1 MIKEILNKYRKK
13 IILFDLMKLLSIS
26 TTIILIYITTTSIL
40 ENIFYFNNKNREVLF
55 FILLIIIFISIS
67 YIFFYCIIR
76 YYNLFN
82 NLNNISLSKKIGLE
96 NNYINDELINILQI
110 ENNEKAN
117 KDLIS
122 LAKKRLVIKLEKRY
136 NEIIKPILP
145 TKQIHHLII
154 FSCIA
159 FFSFYF
165 LNLDD
170 SFYRIK
176 KYESAFNIPTPFYLE
191 SKNGSFTALEGDSV
205 YIQIKGIGQLPDS
218 ISLFIEKQ
226 NITDKLSIPKI
237 NDEYEFLL
245 TDESKDII
253 YWSEFENPYLFS
265 KWDKVS
271 TEKDTIKIK
280 SRPKIIERKFTI
292 TPPVYTK
299 KNSYEHN
306 DFSISQIEVLEGSNI
321 NLSFLSDNI
330 LKSAWLINEK
340 NERIDLKTKENK
352 ILHNFR
358 LNENTKFSIYY
369 LNQNYISNINPTQ
382 YTLITKKDNPPQII
396 IKKPN
401 YEFEI
406 DEQYS
411 IDISANILD
420 DIGVENIW
428 IEYSIFNPDFPDF
441 NKKDTTIL
449 FTDIDSQNK
458 KMILN
463 KKWDIRKLNLLM
475 GDELHFNIF
484 VKDNNTNKKNITK
497 SDLIIGKF
505 PSIENIFSEISSNH
519 EDTFEAIENIDESID
534 NISEVAEDIKLDL
547 LKAEDLSWEEKQKL
561 SNTFEDIED
570 IKKEI
575 SKMQNA
581 IEKVLEDAE
590 SNNLFDKNL
599 TEKFEQLQSMLQ
611 NIMSPELQEAI
622 NKLQDA
628 MKNNSLEDTI
638 EALENYEFN
647 LEKFEEQIDR
657 FIDMFELAIAE
668 QKLNEISEYLENM
681 INKQND
687 LINEL
692 INNDNIDFLNKK
704 SSKQENRFSSFQSLL
719 NEAESL
725 IENISVEVSQEINN
739 LINDSIMDNTQ
750 NLLNDQ
756 TKSIISSNKKKSVSL
771 SNQTNKNLLSML
783 DYIEQIKKQFND
795 ENKEKLSKEFVNI
808 INSIFVISNQQEKI
822 IEESKGLRSNSP
834 KLKTINRMQFNIDQE
849 LIQITSQVI
858 NLSNK
863 TFFINPKINRYIGQL
878 KTSINKSISFFEQ
891 KQINNGKKE
900 HKKIVK
906 ILNETIVLLLDS
918 MQEMKNSQQTSGFE
932 QFMESLEKISQG
944 QKGVNQQ
951 TMQMGGMGAMGM
963 MQQQIMEELQ
973 KKQQELK
980 NKLEELIGNNPG
992 QDPGGGLHQT
1002 TKEMDEI
1009 IKDLINKNITDKT
1022 IERQQRILSRM
1033 LDSQKSLTQKDFDKK
1048 RESSGG
1054 QNFEYTGPLGLPE
1067 KQGEKD
1073 LLLMKALEQ
1082 IENEN
1087 LSPEYNN
1094 LIQTY
1099 FLNMQNDKNENKE

>member
-13 IILFDLMKLLSIS
+13 IVLHDLIKLSCIAM
-26 TTIILIYITTTSIL
+26 TTILIYVTIISIF
-40 ENIFYFNNKNREVLF
+40 ENIFYFNNQNREILF
-55 FILLIIIFISIS
+55 FIFATLIFISSS
-67 YIFFYCIIR
+67 YIFFYSAIR

-82 NLNNISLSKKIGLE
+82 NLDDISLSKKIGE
-96 NNYINDELINILQI
+96 EDCGINDELTNIIQI
-110 ENNEKAN
+110 QKNKNSN
-117 KDLIS
+117 KDLVS
-122 LAKKRLVIKLEKRY
+122 LAKTRINMMLEKKFSQLVK
-136 NEIIKPILP
+136 NIFPI
-145 TKQIHHLII
+145 KQIYIFAIAICISILSLYYLDLDNSFSRII
-154 FSCIA
+154 NYNT
-159 FFSFYF
+159 SFP
-165 LNLDD
+165 
-170 SFYRIK
+170 
-176 KYESAFNIPTPFYLE
+176 IPTPFYLE
-191 SKNGSFTALEGDSV
+191 SENGNFSALEGDSI
-205 YIQIKGIGQLPDS
+205 YINIKGIGQLPDS
-218 ISLFIEKQ
+218 VSLFIKKQ
-226 NITDKLSIPKI
+226 NDIKKLSIPKI
-237 NDEYEFLL
+237 DQNYKFLL
-245 TDESKDII
+245 TNESEDIV
-253 YWSEFENPYLFS
+253 YWAEFKNKYLFS

-271 TEKDTIKIK
+271 TKKDTINIK
-280 SRPKIIERKFTI
+280 SRPKILEKKFTI
-292 TPPVYTK
+292 TPPSYTK
-299 KNSYEHN
+299 KNIYKHT

-321 NLSFLSDNI
+321 KLDMTINNKLQ
-330 LKSAWLINEK
+330 SAWLINEK

-358 LNENTKFSIYY
+358 LNDNTKFSIYY

-505 PSIENIFSEISSNH
+505 PSIENIFSEISSNQ

-611 NIMSPELQEAI
+611 NIMSQELQEAI

-628 MKNNSLEDTI
+628 MENNSLEDTI

-739 LINDSIMDNTQ
+739 LINDSIMDHTQ

-756 TKSIISSNKKKSVSL
+756 TKSIIRSNKKKSVSL

-1009 IKDLINKNITDKT
+1009 IKDIMLMMKITNIK
-1022 IERQQRILSRM
+1022 
-1033 LDSQKSLTQKDFDKK
+1033 
-1048 RESSGG
+1048 
-1054 QNFEYTGPLGLPE
+1054 
-1067 KQGEKD
+1067 
-1073 LLLMKALEQ
+1073 LE
-1082 IENEN
+1082 
-1087 LSPEYNN
+1087 
-1094 LIQTY
+1094 T
-1099 FLNMQNDKNENKE
+1099 K